1 MLQKYGTLICLT
13 SDNRQNKAF
22 FPTNAWWLM
31 TSTGRLV
38 IGLVRKTCPN
48 PVV

>member
-22 FPTNAWWLM
+22 FPTNAGLL
-31 TSTGRLV
+31 RLALTV
-38 IGLVRKTCPN
+38 
-48 PVV
+48 